1 MQVKSVSREV
11 LVAQEQIVKIN
22 RHDIEFL
29 KKSAWENERRR
40 IRVCAHKG
48 IGDKLHEMF
57 IVHGRDTYVRPHKHL
72 CKTESF
78 HVIEGA
84 VDVIVFDE
92 IGNLREVITMG
103 DYMSGREFYF
113 RLSDPLCHT
122 LLIRSDVLVFHET
135 TTGPFDRADTVFA
148 PWAPEENDHP
158 GRSAFLSRLE
168 LAVQDFILSLE
179 EIQNDG
185 FCLPT

>member
-1 MQVKSVSREV
+1 MRVKPISREV
-11 LVAQEQIVKIN
+11 LVAQEHIVKISRN
-22 RHDIEFL
+22 DIELL

-72 CKTESF
+72 GKTESF

-84 VDVIVFDE
+84 VDVIVFDQV
-92 IGNLREVITMG
+92 GNLSEVISMG
-103 DYMSGREFYF
+103 DYMSGREFYY
-113 RLSDPLCHT
+113 RLSDPLYHT

-135 TTGPFDRADTVFA
+135 TTGPFVRADTVFA
-148 PWAPEENDHP
+148 PWAPEEDDHP
-158 GRSAFLSRLE
+158 SRSAFLARLE
-168 LAVQDFILSLE
+168 LAVQDFIIALE
-179 EIQNDG
+179 E
-185 FCLPT
+185 TTK